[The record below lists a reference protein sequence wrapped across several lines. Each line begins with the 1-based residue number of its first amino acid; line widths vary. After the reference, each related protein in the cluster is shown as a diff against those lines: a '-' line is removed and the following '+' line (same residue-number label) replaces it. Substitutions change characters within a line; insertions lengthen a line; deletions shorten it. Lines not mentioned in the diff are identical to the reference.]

1 MTAITPIYRTS
12 CTRALKTLRG
22 LRGAKRALN
31 LAMLVFGLGVCT
43 PAIAADYFVDAG
55 DVFEISVGGLADL
68 RHRATVQLDGS
79 ISFPLMGSIKVAG
92 LSPEKVRAKV
102 QATLLGKPFRRRT
115 PGSGDN
121 LIVID
126 PDEVTV
132 SLVEYR
138 PVYINGDVSSPGQHV
153 YRPLMT
159 VRQALSLA
167 GGYDIARFRNQNPAA
182 SAADLDVELNSLNLD
197 IARGQA
203 RILRLNSELANQ
215 STLDPNFQL
224 ETTVPPAVVKSIMA
238 SEAELFKINMSDFA
252 LEKEFLQR
260 TAAQTDTQRQALSEQ
275 LLKEEQG
282 NQADEV
288 DLANMTKLYRA
299 GGAINIR
306 LNEARRAVL
315 LSTSRK
321 IQINSQLAQIQQ
333 QKDDVLRQLARLG
346 DQRRIKLLGLLQD
359 ATASL
364 SIVQAKLKGVSEKLG
379 ATTTL
384 RSQLLR
390 GQGARPD
397 IMIVRK
403 SQTGR
408 VRIAADEDTELQP
421 GDVVE
426 ISLLVDK

>member
-1 MTAITPIYRTS
+1 MTTITPSKTTIFAGFLKPSRGV
-12 CTRALKTLRG
+12 RRIAQVAAVALL
-22 LRGAKRALN
+22 ALP
-31 LAMLVFGLGVCT
+31 AQ
-43 PAIAADYFVDAG
+43 AIAADYFVEAG
-55 DVFEISVGGLADL
+55 DVFEISDGGLADM

-92 LSPEKVRAKV
+92 LAPEKVRAKI

-115 PGSGDN
+115 PGAGDS
-121 LIVID
+121 LVVID

-138 PVYINGDVSSPGQHV
+138 PVYINGDVSTPGQHV

-197 IARGQA
+197 LARSQA
-203 RILRLNSELANQ
+203 RIMRLKAELANRA
-215 STLDPNFQL
+215 TLDVNTEFGP
-224 ETTVPPAVVKSIMA
+224 TVAPAVIKSIME
-238 SEAELFKINMSDFA
+238 SEAELLKISLSDFA

-260 TAAQTDTQRQALSEQ
+260 TAAQADAQRKALSDQ

-288 DLANMTKLYRA
+288 DLANMTKLYRG

-315 LSTSRK
+315 LSTTRK
-321 IQINSQLAQIQQ
+321 IQLSSQLTQIQH
-333 QKDDVLRQLARLG
+333 QKDEVLRQLERLG

-359 ATASL
+359 SNANLNT
-364 SIVQAKLKGVSEKLG
+364 VQAKLKGVTEKLG
-379 ATTTL
+379 GTTTL

-408 VRIAADEDTELQP
+408 VRMVADEDTELQP

-426 ISLLVDK
+426 ISLLIDK